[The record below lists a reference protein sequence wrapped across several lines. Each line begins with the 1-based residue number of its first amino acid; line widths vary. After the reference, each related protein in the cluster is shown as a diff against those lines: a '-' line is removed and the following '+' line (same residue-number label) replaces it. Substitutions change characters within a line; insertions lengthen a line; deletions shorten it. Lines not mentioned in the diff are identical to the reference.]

1 MDQAYSARL
10 TSGWSLSGTTILQSQ
25 PPIHA
30 QDKRAIASGEERQW
44 QYNLA
49 VPGGGDYNADGHNLD
64 YPNVVNYSM
73 PTWLQDYLDGERMI
87 ATPW

>member
-30 QDKRAIASGEERQW
+30 QDKRAIASGEERQ
-44 QYNLA
+44 
-49 VPGGGDYNADGHNLD
+49 
-64 YPNVVNYSM
+64 
-73 PTWLQDYLDGERMI
+73 
-87 ATPW
+87 